1 MITVLKE
8 NNENNSAEAL
18 YNKCVEKT
26 DTIAKNVIDMLIN
39 RLEHLKD
46 DFAINV
52 VQSEVGPYHFD
63 GNDIDLDLD
72 TDEIESLKQELE
84 TYNNL
89 SDDSIT
95 DKIKYELNDIIE
107 DLI

>member
-46 DFAINV
+46 D
-52 VQSEVGPYHFD
+52 
-63 GNDIDLDLD
+63 LL
-72 TDEIESLKQELE
+72 LM
-84 TYNNL
+84 
-89 SDDSIT
+89 
-95 DKIKYELNDIIE
+95 
-107 DLI
+107 

>member
-8 NNENNSAEAL
+8 NNENNLAENL

-26 DTIAKNVIDMLIN
+26 DVIAKNVIDILIN
-39 RLEHLKD
+39 NLEHLKD

-52 VQSEVGPYHFD
+52 VQSEIGPYYFD
-63 GNDIDLDLD
+63 GNDIDFELD
-72 TDEIESLKQELE
+72 TDEIDSLKQELE

-89 SDDSIT
+89 SDDSIIN
-95 DKIKYELNDIIE
+95 KVKYELNDIIE